1 MDTHN
6 FILFIIRTIILF
18 LILIY
23 MNQKMN
29 NIMKRTDIA
38 QQTKHEVKKLFF
50 SGIVLISILII
61 MSLFVIFKE
70 LVK

>member
-1 MDTHN
+1 
-6 FILFIIRTIILF
+6 
-18 LILIY
+18 
-23 MNQKMN
+23 MNQKKN

-50 SGIVLISILII
+50 PGIVLISILII